1 MATKCKK
8 CDDCVPKRG
17 ERGLRGLQGEQGP
30 AGPAGAQG
38 AVGPQGPQGPAG
50 SGANVDVVGANDI
63 VVTES
68 VVGGVQTFT
77 VGRPK
82 LFYYD
87 GVVDQ
92 VTLENET
99 GYASNT
105 YFIPPTY
112 SSLTFTNSASTTKT
126 FKIFVSYQHA
136 YPDLVGNTPD
146 FSTSVD
152 CAIIK
157 SSGPTLVYENLSTFD
172 LSGFLFW
179 GPNGTNIIGS
189 GTPTHLLLDDQSA
202 EVEFRFFNTVVSPQH
217 SFFAATT
224 LLAGETVSVKFKCK
238 SGGNLLKAQL
248 LVEEV

>member
-30 AGPAGAQG
+30 AGP
-38 AVGPQGPQGPAG
+38 QGPQGSAG
-50 SGANVDVVGANDI
+50 LGANVDVVGANDI

-68 VVGGVQTFT
+68 VVEGVKTFT

-82 LFYYD
+82 LLYYD
-87 GVVDQ
+87 DVVNQ
-92 VTLENET
+92 VTLEDET
-99 GYASNT
+99 GWVSNT

-112 SSLTFTNSASTTKT
+112 SSLAFTNSATTTKT

-136 YPDLVGNTPD
+136 YPNLVGNTAD

-157 SSGPTLVYENLSTFD
+157 SSGPTIVYENLSTFD
-172 LSGFLFW
+172 LSGFLFY
-179 GPNGTNIIGS
+179 GPTGTEIITVEGT
-189 GTPTHLLLDDQSA
+189 GTPPHLLLDNQGA
-202 EVEFRFFNTVVSPQH
+202 RLEFRFFNTIVSPQH
-217 SFFAATT
+217 SFFAVTT
-224 LLAGETVSVKFKCK
+224 LLAGETVSVNFKCK
-238 SGGNLLKAQL
+238 SEGNLLKAQL

>member
-38 AVGPQGPQGPAG
+38 VVGLQGPQGPAG
-50 SGANVDVVGANDI
+50 SAANVDVVGANDI
-63 VVTES
+63 VVAES

-82 LFYYD
+82 LLYYD
-87 GVVDQ
+87 DVVDQ
-92 VTLENET
+92 VTLEDET
-99 GYASNT
+99 GWVSNT
-105 YFIPPTY
+105 YFTPPTY
-112 SSLTFTNSASTTKT
+112 SSLAFTNSASTTKT

-136 YPDLVGNTPD
+136 YPNLNGNVSD
-146 FSTSVD
+146 FTTSVD
-152 CAIIK
+152 CAIVK
-157 SSGPTLVYENLSTFD
+157 SSGPTIVYENLSTFD

-179 GPNGTNIIGS
+179 GLGVNDIVGS
-189 GTPTHLLLDDQSA
+189 GVPPHLLLDDQGA
-202 EVEFRFFNTVVSPQH
+202 EVEFRFLNTIVSPQH
-217 SFFAATT
+217 SFFAVTT

-238 SGGNLLKAQL
+238 SDGNLLKAQL